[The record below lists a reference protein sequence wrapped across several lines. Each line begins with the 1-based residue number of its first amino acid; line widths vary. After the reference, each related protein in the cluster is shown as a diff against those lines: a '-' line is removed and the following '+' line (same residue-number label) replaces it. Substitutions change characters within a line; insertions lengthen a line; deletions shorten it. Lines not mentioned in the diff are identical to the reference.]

1 MNKRGPTVPVFLP
14 PEIYAMQNTTSSKE
28 RTLKVQL
35 LRGYFHEE
43 GQQIEEG
50 SIVELPEAEA
60 KKAIKNGIATFPDE
74 D

>member
-1 MNKRGPTVPVFLP
+1 MADQ
-14 PEIYAMQNTTSSKE
+14 IKE

-35 LRGYFHEE
+35 LRGYFHKE
-43 GQQIEEG
+43 GEQLNAG
-50 SIVELPEAEA
+50 AIVELPELEA